1 MKPSQ
6 NRSLHNA
13 DCNTFFYHPEQWQP
27 EGGPYSA
34 KAIHRYV
41 DQVADLGFDTFVM
54 NPNGQAPLY
63 PSRALA
69 SSLDG
74 YTRGDVDFFRDPAHP
89 ARSQRL
95 ASIWD
100 LYLDLLKAG
109 VDWLAEVAKACRARA
124 LSPWLSIRM
133 NDMHDRDAPD
143 SPPNGPLFRD
153 PEYRLSGR
161 MPQETDGLNPV
172 LAGLNYEKQGV
183 RDWRLAL
190 IREVVE
196 EYDYEGLELDWLRR
210 PICCEPNPPQE
221 TVDMMTAWFAEIRE
235 LTRAQGE
242 RIGRPYYFGMRS
254 LPSLGQMRSIGV
266 DVRALAREGII
277 DFVTASNIHQ
287 GTWDIPFD
295 RLRDAVGPE
304 VALYGV
310 LNTEPNW
317 IRGYHPESGTR
328 ALRRMHTTPEVV
340 RGNAAA
346 QLALGADGIETF
358 NFFLELDTRKPED
371 ESRHHYA
378 TFCDLTDLEALR
390 GQPKQYALN
399 TMRDGKAILPNEDCP
414 EQLPA
419 VLRPQWRRA
428 FHIPMCAEPADEEL
442 QLIVQI
448 VVEKP
453 EAPPRIGVSFNGSW
467 PTFENVPTRGLLF
480 PYISRSGQ
488 DDVPLTQHVPE
499 HQAFNYLFPAAGILE
514 GWNEVT
520 VYNGGRPGEGD
531 DATTGDGEVCIVSI
545 ELAVTPGRGERST
558 GA

>member
-190 IREVVE
+190 IREVVQ

-210 PICCEPNPPQE
+210 PICCEPNPTQE
-221 TVDMMTAWFAEIRE
+221 TIDMMTAWFAEIRD
-235 LTRAQGE
+235 LTRSQGE
-242 RIGRPYYFGMRS
+242 KIGKPYYFGMRS
-254 LPSLGQMRSIGV
+254 LPCLGQMRSIGI
-266 DVRALAREGII
+266 DVRASARGGII

-295 RLRDAVGPE
+295 RLRRELGPD
-304 VALYGV
+304 VALCGV
-310 LNTEPNW
+310 INAEPNW
-317 IRGYHPESGTR
+317 LWAFEPKSGNR
-328 ALRRMHTTPEVV
+328 AIRRMHRTPELV

-346 QLALGADGIETF
+346 QLAAGADGIVTF
-358 NFFLELDTRKPED
+358 NFFLEVDTTRPED
-371 ESRHHYA
+371 ARRHHYEA
-378 TFCDLTDLEALR
+378 YRDIADLEALR

-399 TMRDGKAILPNEDCP
+399 TMRDGKAILPNEEFP

-419 VLRPQWRRA
+419 LLLPRWRRA
-428 FHIPMCAEPADEEL
+428 FHIPMCAEPADADL
-442 QLIVQI
+442 ALVVQV
-448 VVEKP
+448 VVERP
-453 EAPPRIGVSFNGSW
+453 DTTPSIGVSINGSW
-467 PTFENVPTRGLLF
+467 PSF
-480 PYISRSGQ
+480 
-488 DDVPLTQHVPE
+488 
-499 HQAFNYLFPAAGILE
+499 
-514 GWNEVT
+514 
-520 VYNGGRPGEGD
+520 
-531 DATTGDGEVCIVSI
+531 DGEETS
-545 ELAVTPGRGERST
+545 ELLYPCAPRTAPRGRTHPSPSRAPCSRLPFPGRGHPGGME
-558 GA
+558 